1 MRVVVV
7 GAGVAGLVCARL
19 LHRAGV
25 DVHVLEASDGVGG
38 RVRSD
43 IADGFVCD
51 RGFQVFFTAYPAAKR
66 HLDYDRLD
74 FRRYEPGAIVC
85 RGAKRSVLSDPLR
98 DFGSAV
104 PAALS
109 SLVPLADKLRTLKLT
124 AEVKAKS
131 VDAIMDGPDETT
143 ESFLRSRGFSNAFLD
158 NFVRPFFGG
167 IFLEDRL
174 QTSAK
179 AFQFDWKMLSEGE
192 TVVPA
197 KGMGQISL
205 QLAEE
210 LNAAN
215 RIHLKERA
223 TRLLRAVG
231 GQVVGVETEDGQE
244 WEADTVVLS
253 VPAPEAER
261 LCEVQGPKGQTSVVT
276 LYFAGDA
283 PVWNDKKIFLNANVR
298 PFVNNVAMAS
308 NIAPTYAP
316 TGKHLLAASVLG
328 TPEGS
333 DGELFDRTMADL
345 RRMLTGDKA
354 ALQRLSGYQPLTLYR
369 IPYGQFAQPPGV
381 YPTLPSNRP
390 QTPGLLFA
398 AEWTT
403 ASSLNA
409 AMRSGEKAAQWLL
422 A

>member
-1 MRVVVV
+1 
-7 GAGVAGLVCARL
+7 
-19 LHRAGV
+19 
-25 DVHVLEASDGVGG
+25 VGG

-43 IADGFVCD
+43 LVDGFVCD
-51 RGFQVFFTAYPAAKR
+51 RGFQVYFTAYPAGKR
-66 HLDYDRLD
+66 HLDYARLD

-85 RGAKRSVLSDPLR
+85 RAAKRSVLSDPLR
-98 DFGSAV
+98 DFGSAIPAVLSPVV
-104 PAALS
+104 PF
-109 SLVPLADKLRTLKLT
+109 ADKLRTLKLT
-124 AEVKAKS
+124 AEVKSKS
-131 VDAIMDGPDETT
+131 IDAIMDGPDETT
-143 ESFLRSRGFSNAFLD
+143 EAFLQKRDFSEAFLD

-205 QLAEE
+205 QLADE
-210 LNAAN
+210 LNSAN
-215 RIHLKERA
+215 RISLKQRV

-231 GQVVGVETEDGQE
+231 GQVVGVQTEDGNE

-261 LCEVQGPKGQTSVVT
+261 LCEVQGPKGQNSVVT

-283 PVWNDKKIFLNANVR
+283 PVWNDKKIYLNGNAR
-298 PFVNNVAMAS
+298 PFVNNAAMAT
-308 NIAPTYAP
+308 NVAPTYAP
-316 TGKHLLAASVLG
+316 PGKHLLAASVLG

-333 DGELFDRTMADL
+333 DGELFDRTLADL

-354 ALQRLSGYQPLTLYR
+354 ALQRLSGYRPLTLYR
-369 IPYGQFAQPPGV
+369 IPYGQFPQPPGV
-381 YPTLPSNRP
+381 YPTLPDNHSH
-390 QTPGLLFA
+390 PGLLFA

-422 A
+422 G